1 MTIQAQGGNTV
12 ASYARIHPISRFAAR
27 VAVAATG
34 CFIVLVA
41 ILHVIAPEYGPS
53 WRFLSEYAV
62 GPYGWVMALAFLTMA
77 AACAALF
84 IAIRTQ
90 VRGAVGYL
98 GLAVLLLTIVGM
110 TMAAFFPMDLITID
124 PADATDTGRMHA
136 ISAMF
141 GIPSMPIGALLI
153 SLDLGGRPGWSQ
165 ARRSMLW
172 AAVAVL
178 VSLVL
183 MFMTIGILL
192 PQNGGFGPA
201 VPVGW
206 LNRQLMLAYC
216 AWVLIVGWQAAKP
229 SRT

>member
-1 MTIQAQGGNTV
+1 MAIHARGG
-12 ASYARIHPISRFAAR
+12 ASAPYVRSRSIPLLAPRFAI
-27 VAVAATG
+27 AATG
-34 CFIVLVA
+34 AFIALVA
-41 ILHVIAPEYGPS
+41 ILHVIAPEYAPS

-84 IAIRTQ
+84 VAIRAE
-90 VRGAVGYL
+90 VRGVLGYL

-110 TMAAFFPMDLITID
+110 ALAAFFPMDLITID

-136 ISAMF
+136 LAAMI
-141 GIPSMPIGALLI
+141 GIPSMPVGALLV
-153 SLDLGGRPGWSQ
+153 SLGLGRQPGWSE
-165 ARRSMLW
+165 ARAPMLW
-172 AAVAVL
+172 AAFAVL

-183 MFMTIGILL
+183 MFLPIGVLL

-206 LNRQLMLAYC
+206 LNRLLMLAYC
-216 AWVLIVGWQAAKP
+216 VWVLIVARQAAKLA
-229 SRT
+229 R